1 MRGSSDIL
9 LKSKIFLIASL
20 LFSHRMKLRETL
32 PYIHITVPYRIRQSF
47 QPFQFSYI
55 LLKKDEGSHEYSSI

>member
-9 LKSKIFLIASL
+9 LKSKILLIASS

-32 PYIHITVPYRIRQSF
+32 PYIYITVPYRIRQSF
-47 QPFQFSYI
+47 QPFNFCIYSYI
-55 LLKKDEGSHEYSSI
+55 FKER